1 MYRPTLCLCILCI
14 LPTLAFSMPIAEELP
29 LAQVD
34 EQRSLAFGSAVRQFS
49 DKLFL
54 DGLEQEK
61 NQMIS
66 PLSVLFALAMS
77 ANGANGETESQ
88 MIEVLAKGHLN
99 REELNLESLSYLSN
113 LPDTVSIANS
123 LWVNQRLSLSPSFA
137 REAKHYY
144 QAETTELDFSKD
156 ASAKRINDWVSKAT
170 RNAINSIIDSTR
182 EEMALYLINAISFKD
197 DWRSP
202 FEARATA
209 TRTFHTRSGDVRSP
223 FLNQTGYFPYAKT
236 GGASLLTL
244 PYQNERYAMLLILPD
259 EKQDIADYLHAWK
272 GKEFSA
278 FVLEQAMKSQMQRI
292 RLSLPKFESRYKDSL
307 VDNLSRL
314 GMTHCFSPMRA
325 DFSALLSPSSKE
337 VVIDEVLH
345 KTFIRVDEQGTEA
358 AAVTA
363 VMMKVTS
370 MAPQDELVLTFDRPF
385 FYAILDLEAHIPLF
399 LGVLDNPLLP

>member
-1 MYRPTLCLCILCI
+1 MRRTTLCLCILCI
-14 LPTLAFSMPIAEELP
+14 LPTLAFGMPIAEELP
-29 LAQVD
+29 LAQFD

-61 NQMIS
+61 NRMVS

-77 ANGANGETESQ
+77 ANGAAGETQSQ
-88 MIEVLAKGHLN
+88 MIDVLTGTNMN
-99 REELNLESLSYLSN
+99 RESLNLESLSYLSN

-123 LWVNQRLSLSPSFA
+123 LWLNQRLTLSKPFA
-137 REAKHYY
+137 REAKHFY
-144 QAETTELDFSKD
+144 QAETTELDFSK
-156 ASAKRINDWVSKAT
+156 ASSAKRINDWVSKAT
-170 RNAINSIIDSTR
+170 RNAIDSIIDSTR
-182 EEMALYLINAISFKD
+182 EDMVLYLINAISFKD
-197 DWRSP
+197 DWRTP

-209 TRTFHTRSGDVRSP
+209 KRTFNTRSGEVLAP
-223 FLNQTGYFPYAKT
+223 FLNQTGYFPYART
-236 GGASLLTL
+236 EGASLLTL

-259 EKQDIADYLHAWK
+259 EGKDISLYLDAWK
-272 GKEFSA
+272 ENDFSA
-278 FVLEQAMKSQMQRI
+278 FLLDQAKQSETARI
-292 RLSLPKFESRYKDSL
+292 RLSLPKFESTYKDSL
-307 VDNLSRL
+307 VDNLNRL
-314 GMTHCFSPMRA
+314 GMTHCFNPMKA

-363 VMMKVTS
+363 VVMKATS
-370 MAPQDELVLTFDRPF
+370 MAPQNELVLIFDRPF
-385 FYAILDLEAHIPLF
+385 FYAILDLESHIPLF